1 MIIHKNPTEES
12 FVHWMSNF
20 PESFHPCDAI
30 RFEQFVKTII
40 KYRVEKW
47 LNYEYFCKRIT
58 EKSPS
63 FQESNIVYFYEK
75 LRDIYDRKKIH
86 AIPIISISG
95 ENKIVRRV
103 CGRKICDKK
112 V

>member
-20 PESFHPCDAI
+20 PESFHPCDVI

-40 KYRVEKW
+40 KYRAKKW
-47 LNYEYFCKRIT
+47 LDYKYFCKRIT
-58 EKSPS
+58 EKEPY

-75 LRDIYDRKKIH
+75 LCEIYDRRRIC
-86 AIPIISISG
+86 AIPIISVSG

-103 CGRKICDKK
+103 CEGKFCDQK